1 MMIIYI
7 STALL
12 IGFLIGIFFNMKMIE
27 FLNDKRYKK
36 TITDKSNKYKEILSK
51 IENKKIRFVTRIN
64 DVAYFKMNLSDFG
77 KIDIFYF
84 LSKKDISIFRGEK
97 CLLTSINVDKQIIE
111 DITKKIDSIYTDKMN
126 DVINFMGLI
135 IHRNDFEKTF
145 NISLDDIKKEMDR
158 NEEQSDINGV
168 IKNNENKFDIDDI
181 LDKINKVGL
190 ENLTKDELNF
200 LNNYNS

>member
-12 IGFLIGIFFNMKMIE
+12 IGFLIGIFFNMKMIK

-36 TITDKSNKYKEILSK
+36 TITDQSNKYKEILSK

-145 NISLDDIKKEMDR
+145 NISLDDIKKEMNI

>member
-1 MMIIYI
+1 
-7 STALL
+7 
-12 IGFLIGIFFNMKMIE
+12 
-27 FLNDKRYKK
+27 
-36 TITDKSNKYKEILSK
+36 
-51 IENKKIRFVTRIN
+51 
-64 DVAYFKMNLSDFG
+64 MNLSDYG

-84 LSKKDISIFRGEK
+84 LSKRDISIFRGEK
-97 CLLTSINVDKQIIE
+97 CLLTSLNIDKQIIE

-145 NISLDDIKKEMDR
+145 NISIDDIKKEMDKS
-158 NEEQSDINGV
+158 EEQSDINGV